1 MSNAKLQPLQQIKKY
16 SNKTYHTNN
25 QRRIFCYWFIKSN
38 LKNFQQ
44 NHPKFPYK
52 YKYFG
57 RVNIRKVFIKLAA
70 VNMKYS
76 LIFLLCGLCLVA
88 VSANIEVASSSE
100 EDFDLDY
107 EYVANDIAED
117 VSTEID
123 PQFIPWLG
131 IYFIIHKALTGIKGV
146 KCTVKEVVS
155 IKTAAQQFLDEIELC
170 GDDVNAKAQQLIE
183 TCKNIVVTANNIIN
197 VNVNACGATPPST
210 TTFDAENEDVMEPAV
225 QKTKISC
232 FFKLLGK
239 TLKLKNQIRRAIR
252 LIRQIPKV
260 PGTANE
266 CVNTAAQNLGNVF
279 NQFPS
284 KANIIQSSPLDNL
297 DYKFVGNDIAEGI
310 VETEPYLISW
320 STLNIVIRKALSI
333 ILGVKC
339 TVREVLEIKAAALKF
354 IDDIERCGNNVSE
367 SVQPLLDACKNIIV
381 ICNDILHVNENICGN
396 SLNPE
401 ETDNSTTPK
410 KCFKKLYK
418 RTVELKDQVKEAIT
432 LIKNITN
439 TGKCVT
445 EAVRELESVFIKFP
459 IKIEFCSK
467 LIH

>member
-1 MSNAKLQPLQQIKKY
+1 
-16 SNKTYHTNN
+16 
-25 QRRIFCYWFIKSN
+25 
-38 LKNFQQ
+38 
-44 NHPKFPYK
+44 
-52 YKYFG
+52 
-57 RVNIRKVFIKLAA
+57 
-70 VNMKYS
+70 
-76 LIFLLCGLCLVA
+76 
-88 VSANIEVASSSE
+88 
-100 EDFDLDY
+100 
-107 EYVANDIAED
+107 
-117 VSTEID
+117 
-123 PQFIPWLG
+123 
-131 IYFIIHKALTGIKGV
+131 
-146 KCTVKEVVS
+146 
-155 IKTAAQQFLDEIELC
+155 
-170 GDDVNAKAQQLIE
+170 QQLIE

-266 CVNTAAQNLGNVF
+266 C
-279 NQFPS
+279 
-284 KANIIQSSPLDNL
+284 ANIIQSSPLDNF
-297 DYKFVGNDIAEGI
+297 DYQFVPNDIAEGI
-310 VETEPYLISW
+310 VEIEPYLVSW

-367 SVQPLLDACKNIIV
+367 SVQPLLDTCKNIIV

-401 ETDNSTTPK
+401 ETDNSKTPK

-432 LIKNITN
+432 LIRNITN

-445 EAVRELESVFIKFP
+445 EAVRELESVF
-459 IKIEFCSK
+459 
-467 LIH
+467 